1 MSSKDMFRKEQR
13 FSFRKFSFGLASA
26 VIANVIFGGAIAN
39 TPVVHANTTTETAA
53 VATSERI
60 ASIPYTVNIVDQT
73 GKVVETKEKKVLVY
87 TVETIATA
95 TEYLTA
101 DLVPEGY
108 AIVSGLGEVTL
119 TEKADNIFTVK
130 VDKIAPEA
138 AAPTTTAES
147 ATSETATP
155 EPASLAATQP
165 TPVTAEVAEAE
176 VAPTTSE
183 ESAKP
188 TERTVYLSYITHYVN
203 EANETVD
210 RTGHLVA
217 VTTTDETAK
226 TQVTV
231 SASENMPSGWE
242 LVQDKAKVVVQ
253 LVENQTNIL
262 VFAVTKKSKEEE
274 IAASQLSNKD
284 VLEQVLSE
292 GVLLSNDAAR
302 LLETS
307 QAGNTGLEV
316 ATNNTKAVLKE
327 AIQVFDEP
335 TSTQAQV
342 DAQTELVR
350 AASKTLADELLKF
363 DEDGVLTA
371 MLDATTQAITIT
383 PSSKGAVRPNYP
395 IHIRDFTNPS
405 QQSYNNQDFF
415 FGLIDKALTEEASQ
429 IRATAEA
436 TDGSTPR
443 FSLVGGGGQPLTD
456 ANNYGLQIN
465 DSGVIYGTTTITEPG
480 NTVSWQFQAQNGSD
494 TARKQF
500 TFVPYTVVKTDEE
513 PVRKGVTQGVTADEI
528 LAKVKSDV
536 TRGNGTSDT
545 TEATAGPLNI
555 AFEQHF
561 NSELTAR
568 ATNKSTTVTEDAKN
582 GKQIWHEI
590 KEYVKVAEADG
601 TAVSGTPVTGSLPTE
616 AGTYDVTVLSTNVH
630 GQTIENVVKV
640 ILNAAPSMPTIG
652 VNPGTTVKNGDNRQ
666 LEALFVFGN
675 VTGTTEAVSTSGRGT
690 APDFDTAKA
699 TKSFLA
705 TDPETE
711 AAKAAIEEINAN
723 TSKSE
728 EEKAAALAKQEAK
741 KETVTI
747 SYGVPGNVTE
757 YVAGNSDSVKINN
770 RANNPISAPTKSL
783 GNPNNEEL
791 TINAEGKLTGEF
803 SSAPGGFYS
812 RVVKMTDTA
821 GNVSY
826 SNPFFVVGY
835 TDKLID
841 DTPVAVNQG
850 TVLTEN
856 NIFGKLTIDT
866 TSGSTGTNQ
875 SLTVPESE
883 YTRAIVGYRTVDGT
897 TKGELVEQTDLT
909 QFPTDKDLE
918 VKVQTTNP
926 YGQTI
931 YNWVKVDYNLKPKVE
946 LAAKVYGDRKT
957 VYVFSKNSGTT
968 EDSTGATG
976 TNVAFD
982 KNKATKALVKITDDG
997 QVTAISYTDGKSAV
1011 SDLVTNDKTLNA
1023 VIDTDGFFN
1032 GDVDALAGG
1041 SVTRVVKVTDNGN
1054 AVGDSPRFRIFPFS
1068 DTVPANVTVRLAKGT
1083 RPALEEITGKMVID
1097 SNSGYPNNAKEAIP
1111 EDAYTRTVVGYRLD
1125 GSQDTVAV
1133 DSVEKL
1139 PTEGSYKVRV
1149 KTSNAYG
1156 QEIYNWVPVS
1166 HYKLEEV
1173 SRETVNKY
1181 TDFPAPIHAITELGS
1196 SGTVGTVKLEG
1207 DLPADFNIANFNLKE
1222 GEAAKLAE
1230 RNLEFVKAGSLGT
1243 DGTVGTIQTK
1253 NGGKVEY
1260 TGSGNLDY
1268 VFEYTYQVNNEN
1280 KTSNLTYTI
1289 LYTDT
1294 KAPVMTPKSEYIRFV
1309 DEEYTISVPG
1319 TDNAFLSTEK
1329 INGSLSVLKDGETG
1343 KVSPGLGTNTAITSE
1358 LDPKGVDVSGGVDN
1372 QGGNSTMFNVNITG
1386 TAPSAEGTGTYKLRV
1401 GENNY
1406 PAGPN
1411 VELVD
1416 GKKPENVGLTP
1427 VTVTFVKRAA
1437 MTTPV
1442 AVVDPANLT
1451 ADEKAAVIAQLK
1463 KDNADNQ
1470 RLQDLPDTAFTVNAD
1485 GTVSVDYSAGN
1496 ADVDAVT
1503 DEVANATVKLADEQK
1518 KAKDAI
1524 DTKLAEEKA
1533 AIEAKRDAAIA
1544 EINNT
1549 PGLTD
1554 DQKKAATDAVTNTAN
1569 DALTDLQ
1576 TAADDAKKA
1585 IDTKTTVAGINDA
1598 KTAGEKALDDATA
1611 TGEAAIELTKE
1622 KELAKADVDNQAKAA
1637 IEAVKN
1643 NPNLDATEQAPYIK
1657 AIEDAAKEQKAA
1669 IDAAKDTAGITDAV
1683 NEAEKV
1689 NEEQKLAAAK
1699 EDAKDKIAEEAAAAK
1714 EAIDNNPNLS
1724 EDEKKGFKDAVDT
1737 EVAKANDAI
1746 DKAKTP
1752 AEAQTAE
1759 DNGVKAI
1766 DAEELKAAK
1775 QDAKNKIAEDVKAA
1789 KEAIDNNPNLSED
1802 EKKGFKD
1809 AVDTEAAKAVA
1820 DIEKATTPADAQT
1833 AEEAGTAAIAED
1845 VLDAAKQDA
1854 KNKIAE
1860 DVKAAKDAIDNNP
1873 NLSETEKQGFKDAVD
1888 TEAVKANGEIDKATT
1903 PEAAQAAEEA
1913 GTAAIAEDVLD
1924 AAKLDAKNKIAKDLA
1939 TVEAAIDANSNLTKE
1954 EKDAAKLAAQAK
1966 AAEAVANI
1974 EKATTPEAVQA
1985 LEDAA
1990 VKDLANIEIK
2000 AAYDDAVKAIEAADN
2015 LSTAAK
2021 TQALED
2027 LKKARQ
2033 AAEEVVKNATTA
2045 DEVAKGALDG
2055 LKSIAKV
2062 EATAAADDAK
2072 EAIAKNSNLTA
2083 DEKKVYTD
2091 AIDAALKATEAKI
2104 KDATD
2109 ADTVDAETVL
2119 AQKEIAKQEVAAATA
2134 DAVEGIEANANLTPE
2149 EKAEYKA
2156 NVAKAAADAEKAI
2169 TEATKA
2175 ADIQSKTFD
2184 ATQAAAKEEVK
2195 ADAADAVKGIQANDN
2210 LSEAE
2215 KTAAKEAVEKARDTT
2230 LENIEKAK
2238 TAADVE
2244 TATLDAEKAN
2254 AKAELKAAADDAK
2267 KAIDEN
2273 TNLPKSEKDALKL
2286 AIDAEVAAANLEIDN
2301 AKTAE
2306 DIDVA
2311 TLATEKTIAK
2321 TEVKAAAEDALRSID
2336 ENANLTDDEK
2346 AKAKADVYVEL
2357 SKAEKAIDKAA
2368 TAEAIDNATLVG
2380 EKAIA
2385 KEELEAAA
2393 DDAKKAIDGNTH
2405 LTDAEKKAAKDAVDT
2420 ELAKAK
2426 DAIDAAKT
2434 ADAVDA
2440 ATLVGEKA
2448 VAKEEIKAAANDAK
2462 KAIDANTNLTPDEKA
2477 AAKKAVDAEVAKA
2490 NEAIDAAKT
2499 ADAVDAAT
2507 LVGEQ
2512 AVAKAELKA
2521 AAEDAKKA
2529 IDANDNLTP
2538 DEKAAAKKAVDDEA
2552 AKAEKAIDAA
2562 TKAKEVDTATLAG
2575 EKAVAKEEV
2584 KAAADDAKKAIDAND
2599 NLTPDEKAVAKK
2611 AVDAEVAKANEA
2623 IDAAKTAGE
2632 IDAATLVGEK
2642 AVAKEELK
2650 AAAADAKKAIDA
2662 NDNLTPEEKAAAKK
2676 AVDAEVAKA
2685 NEAIDAAKTA
2695 DAVDAAT
2702 LAGEKAVAKEELK
2715 AAAADA
2721 KKAIDANDNL
2731 TPEEKAVAKKA
2742 VDAEVAKAEKAI
2754 DAATK
2759 ADEVDTATLAGEKA
2773 VAKEELKAAA
2783 DDAKAAIDANDNLTP
2798 EEKAVAKKAVDAEVA
2813 KAEKAIDAAIKADE
2827 VDTATLA
2834 GEKAVAKEELK
2845 AAADD
2850 AKAAIDANDNLTDAE
2865 KQAAKEAVDA
2875 EVAKANEA
2883 IDAATKA
2890 DEVDAATLVG
2900 EKAVAKEEVKA
2911 AAEDAKKAIDAN
2923 DNLTPEEK
2931 AAAKKAVDDEAAKA
2945 EEAIDA
2951 ATKADEVET
2960 ATLAG
2965 EKAVAKEELKAAAED
2980 AKAAIDANDNL
2991 TPEEKAAAKAAVDAE
3006 VAKANE
3012 AIDAAT
3018 KADEVDAATLAGEKA
3033 VAKEELKA
3041 AAADAKAAIDAND
3054 NLTPEEKAAAKD
3066 AVDAEVA
3073 KANDAIDAATKADE
3087 VDAAT
3092 LAGEKA
3098 VAKEEVKAAAEDAK
3112 KAIDANDNLT
3122 PEEKAAAKKAVDD
3135 EAAKAEEAIDAATK
3149 ADEVETATLAGEK
3162 AVAKEELKAAAD
3174 DAKKAIDANDNLTDA
3189 EKQAAKDAVDAEVA
3203 KAEEAID
3210 AATSADEVETATLVG
3225 EKAVAKEELKA
3236 AVEDAKKAID
3246 ANPNLTDAEK
3256 QAAKE
3261 AVDASA
3267 AAANKAIDGSTSSV
3281 EVQAAKDKGNA
3292 AIAENVL
3299 DAAKQGAKNKLM
3311 EEADKAKAAID
3322 ANPNLTPEEKAA
3334 AKAEIDKAVE
3344 EAIISI
3350 NGAGTHHA
3358 LGEI

>member
-138 AAPTTTAES
+138 VATTTTAES
-147 ATSETATP
+147 ATSETATAAATP
-155 EPASLAATQP
+155 EPASLAVTQS
-165 TPVTAEVAEAE
+165 TPVTSEVAEAE

-188 TERTVYLSYITHYVN
+188 AERTVYLSYITHYVN

-217 VTTTDETAK
+217 VTTTDDTAK

-335 TSTQAQV
+335 SSTQEQV

-383 PSSKGAVRPNYP
+383 PSSKGKVRPNYP
-395 IHIRDFTNPS
+395 IHIRDFATNNS
-405 QQSYNNQDFF
+405 QKSYNNQDFF
-415 FGLIDKALTEEASQ
+415 FGLIGKELTQQDSQ

-436 TDGSTPR
+436 TDGSIPTI
-443 FSLVGGGGQPLTD
+443 SLVGGGGQPIAESD
-456 ANNYGLQIN
+456 KYGLEIN
-465 DSGVIYGTTTITEPG
+465 NSGVIYGTTTITEPG
-480 NTVSWQFQAQNGSD
+480 NTVSWQFQAQNDSA
-494 TARKQF
+494 TERSKF
-500 TFVPYTVVKTDEE
+500 TFVPYTVVKTDEN

-536 TRGNGTSDT
+536 TRDDGSRQ
-545 TEATAGPLNI
+545 GPLN
-555 AFEQHF
+555 ATFEEYF

-568 ATNKSTTVTEDAKN
+568 ATGKSTKVAEEAKN
-582 GKQIWHEI
+582 DKQIWHEI
-590 KEYVKVAEADG
+590 KKYVKVAD
-601 TAVSGTPVTGSLPTE
+601 SLGTPVTGETSVEGSLPTE
-616 AGTYDVTVLSTNVH
+616 AGTYNVTVLSTNVH
-630 GQTIENVVKV
+630 GQTIENTVKV
-640 ILNAAPSMPTIG
+640 VLNAAPSMPTIG

-931 YNWVKVDYNLKPKVE
+931 YNWVSVDYNLKPKVE
-946 LAAKVYGDRKT
+946 IVDAVEGATKT
-957 VYVFSKNSGTT
+957 VYVFSKNNDRT
-968 EDSTGATG
+968 ENSEGVTG

-1097 SNSGYPNNAKEAIP
+1097 SNSGYPSNPKEAIP

-1139 PTEGSYKVRV
+1139 PTDGSYKVRV

-1166 HYKLEEV
+1166 HYKLEEI
-1173 SRETVNKY
+1173 SRDTVNKY

-1268 VFEYTYQVNNEN
+1268 VFEYTYQVNNTD
-1280 KTSNLTYTI
+1280 KTSNLKYTI

-1294 KAPVMTPKSEYIRFV
+1294 QKPIMTPKSEYIRFV
-1309 DEEYTISVPG
+1309 DEEYKISVPG
-1319 TDNAFLSTEK
+1319 TDNAFLNTGK

-1343 KVSPGLGTNTAITSE
+1343 KVSPGLGTNTAIASE

-1386 TAPSAEGTGTYKLRV
+1386 TAPSAEGTGTYNLRV

-1411 VELVD
+1411 VERVD
-1416 GKKPENVGLTP
+1416 GKVPENVGLTP
-1427 VTVTFVKRAA
+1427 IKVTFVKRAEV
-1437 MTTPV
+1437 TTPV

-1451 ADEKAAVIAQLK
+1451 TEEKAAVIKQLK
-1463 KDNADNQ
+1463 EDNADNQ
-1470 RLQDLPDTAFTVNAD
+1470 RLQDLPDTAFTVNPD
-1485 GTVSVDYSAGN
+1485 GTVSVDYSAGGTN
-1496 ADVDAVT
+1496 IDAVK
-1503 DEVANATVKLADEQK
+1503 DKVANATVKLADAQNEA
-1518 KAKDAI
+1518 KAAI

-1533 AIEAKRDAAIA
+1533 AIEAKRDEAIA

-1569 DALTDLQ
+1569 DALTALD

-1585 IDTKTTVAGINDA
+1585 IDAETTVAGINNA
-1598 KTAGEKALDDATA
+1598 KTDGEKALDDATA
-1611 TGEAAIELTKE
+1611 TGEAAIDLTKD
-1622 KELAKADVDNQAKAA
+1622 KELAKADVDNQAKDA

-1683 NEAEKV
+1683 NAAEKV

-1699 EDAKDKIAEEAAAAK
+1699 QDAKNKIAKDVEAANAAI
-1714 EAIDNNPNLS
+1714 ESNPNLS
-1724 EDEKKGFKDAVDT
+1724 TKEKDDAKAA
-1737 EVAKANDAI
+1737 VAKAAEDANKAI
-1746 DKAKTP
+1746 DAATTP

-1766 DAEELKAAK
+1766 DAEELAAAK
-1775 QDAKNKIAEDVKAA
+1775 QDAKNKIAKDVEAA
-1789 KEAIDNNPNLSED
+1789 NAAIESNPNLSTK
-1802 EKKGFKD
+1802 EKDD
-1809 AVDTEAAKAVA
+1809 AKAAVA
-1820 DIEKATTPADAQT
+1820 DEAKKANDAIDAATTPEAVQAK
-1833 AEEAGTAAIAED
+1833 EEEGTKAIAAD

-1854 KNKIAE
+1854 KNKIAK
-1860 DVKAAKDAIDNNP
+1860 DVEAANAAIESNP
-1873 NLSETEKQGFKDAVD
+1873 NLSTKEKDDAKAAVAK
-1888 TEAVKANGEIDKATT
+1888 EAEKANQAIEAATT
-1903 PEAAQAAEEA
+1903 PAEAQTAEDNGVKAIDAEELA
-1913 GTAAIAEDVLD
+1913 
-1924 AAKLDAKNKIAKDLA
+1924 AAKQDAKNKIAKD
-1939 TVEAAIDANSNLTKE
+1939 VEAA
-1954 EKDAAKLAAQAK
+1954 
-1966 AAEAVANI
+1966 
-1974 EKATTPEAVQA
+1974 
-1985 LEDAA
+1985 
-1990 VKDLANIEIK
+1990 
-2000 AAYDDAVKAIEAADN
+2000 
-2015 LSTAAK
+2015 
-2021 TQALED
+2021 
-2027 LKKARQ
+2027 
-2033 AAEEVVKNATTA
+2033 
-2045 DEVAKGALDG
+2045 
-2055 LKSIAKV
+2055 
-2062 EATAAADDAK
+2062 
-2072 EAIAKNSNLTA
+2072 
-2083 DEKKVYTD
+2083 
-2091 AIDAALKATEAKI
+2091 
-2104 KDATD
+2104 
-2109 ADTVDAETVL
+2109 
-2119 AQKEIAKQEVAAATA
+2119 
-2134 DAVEGIEANANLTPE
+2134 
-2149 EKAEYKA
+2149 
-2156 NVAKAAADAEKAI
+2156 
-2169 TEATKA
+2169 
-2175 ADIQSKTFD
+2175 
-2184 ATQAAAKEEVK
+2184 
-2195 ADAADAVKGIQANDN
+2195 
-2210 LSEAE
+2210 
-2215 KTAAKEAVEKARDTT
+2215 
-2230 LENIEKAK
+2230 
-2238 TAADVE
+2238 
-2244 TATLDAEKAN
+2244 
-2254 AKAELKAAADDAK
+2254 
-2267 KAIDEN
+2267 
-2273 TNLPKSEKDALKL
+2273 
-2286 AIDAEVAAANLEIDN
+2286 
-2301 AKTAE
+2301 
-2306 DIDVA
+2306 
-2311 TLATEKTIAK
+2311 
-2321 TEVKAAAEDALRSID
+2321 
-2336 ENANLTDDEK
+2336 
-2346 AKAKADVYVEL
+2346 
-2357 SKAEKAIDKAA
+2357 
-2368 TAEAIDNATLVG
+2368 
-2380 EKAIA
+2380 
-2385 KEELEAAA
+2385 
-2393 DDAKKAIDGNTH
+2393 
-2405 LTDAEKKAAKDAVDT
+2405 
-2420 ELAKAK
+2420 
-2426 DAIDAAKT
+2426 
-2434 ADAVDA
+2434 
-2440 ATLVGEKA
+2440 
-2448 VAKEEIKAAANDAK
+2448 
-2462 KAIDANTNLTPDEKA
+2462 
-2477 AAKKAVDAEVAKA
+2477 
-2490 NEAIDAAKT
+2490 
-2499 ADAVDAAT
+2499 
-2507 LVGEQ
+2507 
-2512 AVAKAELKA
+2512 
-2521 AAEDAKKA
+2521 
-2529 IDANDNLTP
+2529 
-2538 DEKAAAKKAVDDEA
+2538 
-2552 AKAEKAIDAA
+2552 
-2562 TKAKEVDTATLAG
+2562 
-2575 EKAVAKEEV
+2575 
-2584 KAAADDAKKAIDAND
+2584 
-2599 NLTPDEKAVAKK
+2599 
-2611 AVDAEVAKANEA
+2611 
-2623 IDAAKTAGE
+2623 
-2632 IDAATLVGEK
+2632 
-2642 AVAKEELK
+2642 
-2650 AAAADAKKAIDA
+2650 
-2662 NDNLTPEEKAAAKK
+2662 
-2676 AVDAEVAKA
+2676 
-2685 NEAIDAAKTA
+2685 
-2695 DAVDAAT
+2695 
-2702 LAGEKAVAKEELK
+2702 
-2715 AAAADA
+2715 
-2721 KKAIDANDNL
+2721 
-2731 TPEEKAVAKKA
+2731 
-2742 VDAEVAKAEKAI
+2742 
-2754 DAATK
+2754 
-2759 ADEVDTATLAGEKA
+2759 
-2773 VAKEELKAAA
+2773 
-2783 DDAKAAIDANDNLTP
+2783 
-2798 EEKAVAKKAVDAEVA
+2798 
-2813 KAEKAIDAAIKADE
+2813 
-2827 VDTATLA
+2827 
-2834 GEKAVAKEELK
+2834 
-2845 AAADD
+2845 
-2850 AKAAIDANDNLTDAE
+2850 
-2865 KQAAKEAVDA
+2865 
-2875 EVAKANEA
+2875 
-2883 IDAATKA
+2883 
-2890 DEVDAATLVG
+2890 
-2900 EKAVAKEEVKA
+2900 
-2911 AAEDAKKAIDAN
+2911 
-2923 DNLTPEEK
+2923 
-2931 AAAKKAVDDEAAKA
+2931 
-2945 EEAIDA
+2945 
-2951 ATKADEVET
+2951 
-2960 ATLAG
+2960 
-2965 EKAVAKEELKAAAED
+2965 
-2980 AKAAIDANDNL
+2980 
-2991 TPEEKAAAKAAVDAE
+2991 
-3006 VAKANE
+3006 
-3012 AIDAAT
+3012 
-3018 KADEVDAATLAGEKA
+3018 
-3033 VAKEELKA
+3033 
-3041 AAADAKAAIDAND
+3041 
-3054 NLTPEEKAAAKD
+3054 
-3066 AVDAEVA
+3066 
-3073 KANDAIDAATKADE
+3073 
-3087 VDAAT
+3087 
-3092 LAGEKA
+3092 
-3098 VAKEEVKAAAEDAK
+3098 
-3112 KAIDANDNLT
+3112 
-3122 PEEKAAAKKAVDD
+3122 
-3135 EAAKAEEAIDAATK
+3135 
-3149 ADEVETATLAGEK
+3149 
-3162 AVAKEELKAAAD
+3162 
-3174 DAKKAIDANDNLTDA
+3174 
-3189 EKQAAKDAVDAEVA
+3189 
-3203 KAEEAID
+3203 
-3210 AATSADEVETATLVG
+3210 
-3225 EKAVAKEELKA
+3225 
-3236 AVEDAKKAID
+3236 
-3246 ANPNLTDAEK
+3246 
-3256 QAAKE
+3256 
-3261 AVDASA
+3261 
-3267 AAANKAIDGSTSSV
+3267 
-3281 EVQAAKDKGNA
+3281 
-3292 AIAENVL
+3292 
-3299 DAAKQGAKNKLM
+3299 
-3311 EEADKAKAAID
+3311 
-3322 ANPNLTPEEKAA
+3322 
-3334 AKAEIDKAVE
+3334 
-3344 EAIISI
+3344 
-3350 NGAGTHHA
+3350 
-3358 LGEI
+3358 

>member
-60 ASIPYTVNIVDQT
+60 ASIPYTVNIVDQA

-119 TEKADNIFTVK
+119 TENAENVFTVK

-147 ATSETATP
+147 ATSETATAAATP
-155 EPASLAATQP
+155 EPASLAATQS

-176 VAPTTSE
+176 VAPTTPE

-188 TERTVYLSYITHYVN
+188 TERTAYLSYITHYVN

-217 VTTTDETAK
+217 VTTTDDTAK

-335 TSTQAQV
+335 TSTQEQV

-383 PSSKGAVRPNYP
+383 PSSKGAVRPDYP
-395 IHIRDFTNPS
+395 NHIRDFANS
-405 QQSYNNQDFF
+405 NQGYNGQDFF
-415 FGLIDKALTEEASQ
+415 FGLIDKELTQERSQ
-429 IRATAEA
+429 ISATAQA
-436 TDGSTPR
+436 ADGSNPSI
-443 FSLVGGGGQPLTD
+443 SLLEGRGGQPLSPD
-456 ANNYGLQIN
+456 KSFGLQIN
-465 DSGVIYGTTTITEPG
+465 NSGVIYGTTTIKEAG

-500 TFVPYTVVKTDEE
+500 TFVPYTVVKTDEN
-513 PVRKGVTQGVTADEI
+513 PVRKAVTAGVTADEI

-555 AFEQHF
+555 AFERHF

-568 ATNKSTTVTEDAKN
+568 ATGTSTTVAADAKT

-601 TAVSGTPVTGSLPTE
+601 TAVSGAATVKGSLPTE
-616 AGTYDVTVLSTNVH
+616 AGTYNVTVLSTNVH
-630 GQTIENVVKV
+630 GQTIENTVKV
-640 ILNAAPSMPTIG
+640 VLNAAPTITASG
-652 VNPGTTVKNGDNRQ
+652 TVSANPFNTTSPERKIVYIFGITTGD
-666 LEALFVFGN
+666 
-675 VTGTTEAVSTSGRGT
+675 TEAVT
-690 APDFDTAKA
+690 TAKA
-699 TKSFLA
+699 ETGEKAKAPIFDSTIAKPVATITDPDSTSIKVDYGGGAEQNRLNNLGSKMVATAADGTVLKA
-705 TDPETE
+705 TDGTFT
-711 AAKAAIEEINAN
+711 NV
-723 TSKSE
+723 
-728 EEKAAALAKQEAK
+728 
-741 KETVTI
+741 TVTN
-747 SYGVPGNVTE
+747 GT
-757 YVAGNSDSVKINN
+757 
-770 RANNPISAPTKSL
+770 ANIYL
-783 GNPNNEEL
+783 GG
-791 TINAEGKLTGEF
+791 TYEF
-803 SSAPGGFYS
+803 LPGGKYTRQFIVSDESNTEVRGEAFY
-812 RVVKMTDTA
+812 T
-821 GNVSY
+821 VS
-826 SNPFFVVGY
+826 Y
-835 TDKLID
+835 TDKLVDNQPIAKNQD
-841 DTPVAVNQG
+841 VA
-850 TVLTEN
+850 LTEREV
-856 NIFGKLTIDT
+856 FAKLTLDAQSGGFSDT
-866 TSGSTGTNQ
+866 SPT
-875 SLTVPESE
+875 LTVPDSE
-883 YTRAIVGYRTVDGT
+883 VTRTIVGYRTADGVYT
-897 TKGELVEQTDLT
+897 EQTNLA
-909 QFPTDKDLE
+909 QFPKDKDFE
-918 VKVQTTNP
+918 VKVKTTNV

-946 LAAKVYGDRKT
+946 IVDAVEGTTKT
-957 VYVFSKNSGTT
+957 VYVFSKNNDRT
-968 EDSTGATG
+968 ENSEGVTG

-982 KNKATKALVKITDDG
+982 KNKATKAVVNITDDG
-997 QVTAISYTDGKSAV
+997 QVTSIVYNDGKHDTADMLDKGVTPTTLVGTDGYF
-1011 SDLVTNDKTLNA
+1011 T
-1023 VIDTDGFFN
+1023 
-1032 GDVDALAGG
+1032 G
-1041 SVTRVVKVTDNGN
+1041 SVAVPAGTNTTRLLKVTDDKGL
-1054 AVGDSPRFRIFPFS
+1054 VGQSPTFRVYAFS
-1068 DTVPANVTVRLAKGT
+1068 DTVPANVTPVRLAKGT
-1083 RPALEEITGKMVID
+1083 SPALAEITAKMVID
-1097 SNSGYPNNAKEAIP
+1097 SNSGYPNNAKVPIP
-1111 EDAYTRTVVGYRLD
+1111 DDAYTRTVVGYRLD
-1125 GSQDTVAV
+1125 GSTDTVAV
-1133 DSVEKL
+1133 DSVAGL
-1139 PTEGSYKVRV
+1139 PTEGSYQVRV

-1173 SRETVNKY
+1173 SRDTVNKY
-1181 TDFPAPIHAITELGS
+1181 TDFPNPIHAITELGS

-1207 DLPADFNIANFNLKE
+1207 GLPEDFNIANFNLKA

-1329 INGSLSVLKDGETG
+1329 INGTLSVLKDGESG
-1343 KVSPGLGTNTAITSE
+1343 RLVSSDLGTNTAITSE
-1358 LDPKGVDVSGGVDN
+1358 LDPSGKDVSGGVDN
-1372 QGGNSTMFNVNITG
+1372 QGGNSTKFNVNITG
-1386 TAPSAEGTGTYKLRV
+1386 TGPAEQGTGDYKLRV

-1406 PAGPN
+1406 PAPPTVTN
-1411 VELVD
+1411 
-1416 GKKPENVGLTP
+1416 KPENVGLTP
-1427 VTVTFVKRAA
+1427 IKVTFVKRAA
-1437 MTTPV
+1437 VTTPV

-1451 ADEKAAVIAQLK
+1451 PDEKAAVIKQLK
-1463 KDNADNQ
+1463 EDNADNQ
-1470 RLQDLPDTAFTVNAD
+1470 RLQDLPESAFTVNAD
-1485 GTVSVDYSAGN
+1485 GTVSVDYSAGGTN
-1496 ADVDAVT
+1496 VDAVT
-1503 DEVANATVKLADEQK
+1503 DKVANATVKLADAQK
-1518 KAKDAI
+1518 EAKDAI
-1524 DTKLAEEKA
+1524 DAKLAEEKA
-1533 AIEAKRDAAIA
+1533 AIEAKRDADIA

-1554 DQKKAATDAVTNTAN
+1554 DQKKAARDAVTDTAGK
-1569 DALTDLQ
+1569 ALTDLQ
-1576 TAADDAKKA
+1576 TKADDAKKA
-1585 IDTKTTVAGINDA
+1585 IDAETTVAGIDDA
-1598 KTAGEKALDDATA
+1598 KTDGEKALDDATA
-1611 TGEAAIELTKE
+1611 KGEAAIELTKE
-1622 KELAKADVDNQAKAA
+1622 KELAKADVDNQAKTA
-1637 IEAVKN
+1637 IEAIKN

-1669 IDAAKDTAGITDAV
+1669 IDAAKDTVGITEAVDA
-1683 NEAEKV
+1683 AEKV

-1714 EAIDNNPNLS
+1714 EAIDKNPNLS
-1724 EDEKKGFKDAVDT
+1724 IAEKTAAKDAVDT

-1746 DKAKTP
+1746 DKATTP
-1752 AEAQTAE
+1752 ETVQAAE

-1766 DAEELKAAK
+1766 DAEELVAAK

-1789 KEAIDNNPNLSED
+1789 KDAIDKDPNLSED

-1854 KNKIAE
+1854 KNKIAK
-1860 DVKAAKDAIDNNP
+1860 DVEAANAAIESNP
-1873 NLSETEKQGFKDAVD
+1873 NLSEDEKKGFKDAVD
-1888 TEAVKANGEIDKATT
+1888 AEAAKAVADIEKATT

-1924 AAKLDAKNKIAKDLA
+1924 AAKQDAKNKIAKDLA
-1939 TVEAAIDANSNLTKE
+1939 TVEAAIDANSNLSE
-1954 EKDAAKLAAQAK
+1954 DEKKAAKLEAQAK

-1974 EKATTPEAVQA
+1974 EKATTPEAVQT

-2033 AAEEVVKNATTA
+2033 AAEAAVKTATTA

-2062 EATAAADDAK
+2062 EAKAAADDAK
-2072 EAIAKNSNLTA
+2072 AAIANNSNLTD

-2091 AIDAALKATEAKI
+2091 AIDAALKETEAKI
-2104 KDATD
+2104 TDAAD

-2119 AQKEIAKQEVAAATA
+2119 AQKDIAKQEVAAATA
-2134 DAVEGIEANANLTPE
+2134 DAVKGIEANTNLTDD

-2156 NVAKAAADAEKAI
+2156 NVAKAAETAEKAI
-2169 TEATKA
+2169 TDATTA

-2184 ATQAAAKEEVK
+2184 ATQAAAKEEVT
-2195 ADAADAVKGIQANDN
+2195 ADAADAIAGIKANDN
-2210 LSEAE
+2210 LSD
-2215 KTAAKEAVEKARDTT
+2215 TAKAEAVAAIEEARDTT
-2230 LENIEKAK
+2230 LETIENAK
-2238 TAADVE
+2238 TAADVD

-2254 AKAELKAAADDAK
+2254 AKAEIKAAADDAK

-2273 TNLPKSEKDALKL
+2273 TNLPESEKNALKL
-2286 AIDAEVAAANLEIDN
+2286 AIDAEVAATNLEIDN

-2306 DIDVA
+2306 EIDAA
-2311 TLATEKTIAK
+2311 TLATEKSIAK
-2321 TEVKAAAEDALRSID
+2321 AEVKAAAEDALQAID

-2357 SKAEKAIDKAA
+2357 SKAEKAIDKAT
-2368 TAEAIDNATLVG
+2368 TADAIDNATLVG
-2380 EKAIA
+2380 EKAFA
-2385 KEELEAAA
+2385 TAELETAA
-2393 DDAKKAIDGNTH
+2393 DDAKKAIDANTH
-2405 LTDAEKKAAKDAVDT
+2405 LTDDQKQAAKDAVDA

-2426 DAIDAAKT
+2426 EAVVAAKT
-2434 ADAVDA
+2434 ADEVDA

-2448 VAKEEIKAAANDAK
+2448 VAKEEIKAAAEDAK
-2462 KAIDANTNLTPDEKA
+2462 KAIDANSNLTDDEKA
-2477 AAKKAVDAEVAKA
+2477 AAKAAVDDEVAKA
-2490 NEAIDAAKT
+2490 NEAIDKAAT
-2499 ADAVDAAT
+2499 ADAVDT
-2507 LVGEQ
+2507 
-2512 AVAKAELKA
+2512 
-2521 AAEDAKKA
+2521 
-2529 IDANDNLTP
+2529 
-2538 DEKAAAKKAVDDEA
+2538 
-2552 AKAEKAIDAA
+2552 
-2562 TKAKEVDTATLAG
+2562 
-2575 EKAVAKEEV
+2575 
-2584 KAAADDAKKAIDAND
+2584 
-2599 NLTPDEKAVAKK
+2599 
-2611 AVDAEVAKANEA
+2611 
-2623 IDAAKTAGE
+2623 
-2632 IDAATLVGEK
+2632 ATLVGEK

-2650 AAAADAKKAIDA
+2650 AAADDAKKAIDENA
-2662 NDNLTPEEKAAAKK
+2662 NLTPEEKAAAKK
-2676 AVDAEVAKA
+2676 
-2685 NEAIDAAKTA
+2685 
-2695 DAVDAAT
+2695 
-2702 LAGEKAVAKEELK
+2702 
-2715 AAAADA
+2715 
-2721 KKAIDANDNL
+2721 
-2731 TPEEKAVAKKA
+2731 
-2742 VDAEVAKAEKAI
+2742 
-2754 DAATK
+2754 
-2759 ADEVDTATLAGEKA
+2759 
-2773 VAKEELKAAA
+2773 
-2783 DDAKAAIDANDNLTP
+2783 
-2798 EEKAVAKKAVDAEVA
+2798 
-2813 KAEKAIDAAIKADE
+2813 
-2827 VDTATLA
+2827 
-2834 GEKAVAKEELK
+2834 
-2845 AAADD
+2845 
-2850 AKAAIDANDNLTDAE
+2850 
-2865 KQAAKEAVDA
+2865 
-2875 EVAKANEA
+2875 
-2883 IDAATKA
+2883 
-2890 DEVDAATLVG
+2890 
-2900 EKAVAKEEVKA
+2900 
-2911 AAEDAKKAIDAN
+2911 
-2923 DNLTPEEK
+2923 
-2931 AAAKKAVDDEAAKA
+2931 
-2945 EEAIDA
+2945 
-2951 ATKADEVET
+2951 
-2960 ATLAG
+2960 
-2965 EKAVAKEELKAAAED
+2965 
-2980 AKAAIDANDNL
+2980 
-2991 TPEEKAAAKAAVDAE
+2991 
-3006 VAKANE
+3006 
-3012 AIDAAT
+3012 
-3018 KADEVDAATLAGEKA
+3018 
-3033 VAKEELKA
+3033 
-3041 AAADAKAAIDAND
+3041 
-3054 NLTPEEKAAAKD
+3054 

-3092 LAGEKA
+3092 L
-3098 VAKEEVKAAAEDAK
+3098 V
-3112 KAIDANDNLT
+3112 
-3122 PEEKAAAKKAVDD
+3122 
-3135 EAAKAEEAIDAATK
+3135 
-3149 ADEVETATLAGEK
+3149 GEK

-3174 DAKKAIDANDNLTDA
+3174 DAKKAIDENANLPES
-3189 EKQAAKDAVDAEVA
+3189 EKTALKLAIDAEVA
-3203 KAEEAID
+3203 A
-3210 AATSADEVETATLVG
+3210 
-3225 EKAVAKEELKA
+3225 
-3236 AVEDAKKAID
+3236 
-3246 ANPNLTDAEK
+3246 
-3256 QAAKE
+3256 
-3261 AVDASA
+3261 
-3267 AAANKAIDGSTSSV
+3267 
-3281 EVQAAKDKGNA
+3281 
-3292 AIAENVL
+3292 
-3299 DAAKQGAKNKLM
+3299 
-3311 EEADKAKAAID
+3311 
-3322 ANPNLTPEEKAA
+3322 
-3334 AKAEIDKAVE
+3334 
-3344 EAIISI
+3344 
-3350 NGAGTHHA
+3350 
-3358 LGEI
+3358 

>member
-60 ASIPYTVNIVDQT
+60 ASIPYTVNIVDQA

-119 TEKADNIFTVK
+119 TEKAENVFTVK

-138 AAPTTTAES
+138 VATTTTAES
-147 ATSETATP
+147 ATSETSTAAATP
-155 EPASLAATQP
+155 EPASLAATQS

-274 IAASQLSNKD
+274 IAESQLSNRD
-284 VLEQVLSE
+284 VLMRLSLEADLLADEALRQVAKE
-292 GVLLSNDAAR
+292 
-302 LLETS
+302 
-307 QAGNTGLEV
+307 QAGNTALET
-316 ATNNTKAVLKE
+316 AANDTKAAAAAANQVLANDAATE
-327 AIQVFDEP
+327 AELDDQIDTVR
-335 TSTQAQV
+335 TSTQNLAAEMLKV
-342 DAQTELVR
+342 D
-350 AASKTLADELLKF
+350 K
-363 DEDGVLTA
+363 DGILTA
-371 MLDATTQAITIT
+371 MLDATTSAITIT
-383 PSSKGAVRPNYP
+383 TSEKGRVRPNYP
-395 IHIRDFTNPS
+395 IHIRDFANPN
-405 QQSYNNQDFF
+405 QQNYNNQDFF
-415 FGLIDKALTEEASQ
+415 FGLIGKALTEAKSQ
-429 IRATAEA
+429 ISATAQA
-436 TDGSTPR
+436 SDASTPTI
-443 FSLVGGGGQPLTD
+443 SILGGGGEPINGIQ
-456 ANNYGLQIN
+456 NFGLRDN
-465 DSGVIYGTTTITEPG
+465 GSGVLYGTTTISDAG
-480 NTVSWQFQAQNGSD
+480 NAFSWQFKASSGSN
-494 TARKQF
+494 TAASKF

-513 PVRKGVTQGVTADEI
+513 PVRKAVSAGVTADEI

-536 TRGNGTSDT
+536 TRGNDTSST

-561 NSELTAR
+561 NENLTAR
-568 ATNKSTTVTEDAKN
+568 ATGTSTTVAADAKT

-601 TAVSGTPVTGSLPTE
+601 TAVSGTAVTGSLPTE
-616 AGTYDVTVLSTNVH
+616 AGTYNVTVLSTNVH
-630 GQTIENVVKV
+630 GQTIENTVKV
-640 ILNAAPSMPTIG
+640 VLNAAPTITASG
-652 VNPGTTVKNGDNRQ
+652 TGLTNPFNTTNPERKIVYIFGITTGD
-666 LEALFVFGN
+666 
-675 VTGTTEAVSTSGRGT
+675 TEAVT
-690 APDFDTAKA
+690 TAKA
-699 TKSFLA
+699 ETGEKAKAPIFDSTIAKPVATITDPDSTSIKVNYGDGALLSRLNNLGSKMVATAADGTVLKA
-705 TDPETE
+705 TDGTFT
-711 AAKAAIEEINAN
+711 NV
-723 TSKSE
+723 
-728 EEKAAALAKQEAK
+728 
-741 KETVTI
+741 TVTNGTANIYLGGTYDDKPGGKYTRQFII
-747 SYGVPGNVTE
+747 SDE
-757 YVAGNSDSVKINN
+757 S
-770 RANNPISAPTKSL
+770 
-783 GNPNNEEL
+783 
-791 TINAEGKLTGEF
+791 NAEVKGD
-803 SSAPGGFYS
+803 PFY
-812 RVVKMTDTA
+812 T
-821 GNVSY
+821 VS
-826 SNPFFVVGY
+826 Y
-835 TDKLID
+835 TDKLVD
-841 DTPVAVNQG
+841 DQPIAKNQDVA
-850 TVLTEN
+850 LTDTEV
-856 NIFGKLTIDT
+856 FAKLTLDAQSGGFSDT
-866 TSGSTGTNQ
+866 NPN
-875 SLTVPESE
+875 LTVPVSE
-883 YTRAIVGYRTVDGT
+883 VTRTIVGYRTADGVYT
-897 TKGELVEQTDLT
+897 EQTNLA
-909 QFPTDKDLE
+909 QFPKDKDFE
-918 VKVQTTNP
+918 VKVKTTNV

-946 LAAKVYGDRKT
+946 IVDAVEGTTKT
-957 VYVFSKNSGTT
+957 VYVFSKNNDRT
-968 EDSTGATG
+968 ENSEGVTG

-982 KNKATKALVKITDDG
+982 RNKATKAVVNITDDG
-997 QVTAISYTDGKSAV
+997 QVTTIVYNDAKNDTADMLDKGVTPTTLVGTDGYFK
-1011 SDLVTNDKTLNA
+1011 
-1023 VIDTDGFFN
+1023 
-1032 GDVDALAGG
+1032 G
-1041 SVTRVVKVTDNGN
+1041 SVAVPAGTNTTRLLKVTDDKGL
-1054 AVGDSPRFRIFPFS
+1054 VGQSPTFRVYAFS
-1068 DTVPANVTVRLAKGT
+1068 DTVPANVTPVRLAKGT
-1083 RPALEEITGKMVID
+1083 SPALEEITAKMVID
-1097 SNSGYPNNAKEAIP
+1097 SNSGYPRNPKVEIP
-1111 EDAYTRTVVGYRLD
+1111 KDAYTRTVVGYRLD
-1125 GSQDTVAV
+1125 SSSSTVAV
-1133 DSVEKL
+1133 DSVAGL
-1139 PTEGSYKVRV
+1139 PTEGSYQVRV

-1166 HYKLEEV
+1166 HYKLEEI
-1173 SRETVNKY
+1173 SRDTVNKY

-1207 DLPADFNIANFNLKE
+1207 DLPEDFNIANFNLKE

-1230 RNLEFVKAGSLGT
+1230 RNLEFVKADSPGA
-1243 DGTVGTIQTK
+1243 DGTVGTIRPK
-1253 NGGKVEY
+1253 DGGKVEY

-1294 KAPVMTPKSEYIRFV
+1294 QAPVMTPKSEYIRFV
-1309 DEEYTISVPG
+1309 NEKYDISVPG

-1329 INGSLSVLKDGETG
+1329 INGTLSVLKDGESG
-1343 KVSPGLGTNTAITSE
+1343 RLVSSDLGTNTAITSE

-1406 PAGPN
+1406 PAPPTVSN
-1411 VELVD
+1411 
-1416 GKKPENVGLTP
+1416 KPENVRLTDIK
-1427 VTVTFVKRAA
+1427 VTFVKRAE

-1463 KDNADNQ
+1463 KDNADNEK
-1470 RLQDLPDTAFTVNAD
+1470 LNALPDTAFTVNAD

-1496 ADVDAVT
+1496 TGVDAVT
-1503 DEVANATVKLADEQK
+1503 DKVANATVKLADEQK

-1533 AIEAKRDAAIA
+1533 AIEAKRDEAIA

-1622 KELAKADVDNQAKAA
+1622 KELAKADVDNQAKDA
-1637 IEAVKN
+1637 IEAIKN
-1643 NPNLDATEQAPYIK
+1643 NPNLDATEQAPYIE
-1657 AIEDAAKEQKAA
+1657 AIEKAAEEQKAA
-1669 IDAAKDTAGITDAV
+1669 IDAAKDTVGITEAVDA
-1683 NEAEKV
+1683 AEKV
-1689 NEEQKLAAAK
+1689 NEEQQLAAAK

-1714 EAIDNNPNLS
+1714 DAIDDNPNLS
-1724 EDEKKGFKDAVDT
+1724 DAEKQAAKDAVDA

-1746 DKAKTP
+1746 DKATTP
-1752 AEAQTAE
+1752 ETVQAAE

-1766 DAEELKAAK
+1766 DAEELVAAK

-1789 KEAIDNNPNLSED
+1789 KDAIDKDPNLSED

-1820 DIEKATTPADAQT
+1820 DIEKATTPAEAQT

-1854 KNKIAE
+1854 KNKIAK
-1860 DVKAAKDAIDNNP
+1860 DVEAANAAIESNP
-1873 NLSETEKQGFKDAVD
+1873 NLSEDEKKGFKDAVD
-1888 TEAVKANGEIDKATT
+1888 AEAAKAVADIEKATT

-1913 GTAAIAEDVLD
+1913 GTKAIAEDVLD
-1924 AAKLDAKNKIAKDLA
+1924 AAKQDAKNKIAKDLA
-1939 TVEAAIDANSNLTKE
+1939 TVEAAIDANSNLSQD
-1954 EKDAAKLAAQAK
+1954 EKDAAKLEAQAK

-1974 EKATTPEAVQA
+1974 EKATTPEAAQT

-2033 AAEEVVKNATTA
+2033 AAEEAIKTASTA

-2055 LKSIAKV
+2055 LKSLAKV
-2062 EATAAADDAK
+2062 EAKAAADDAK
-2072 EAIAKNSNLTA
+2072 AAIAQNSNLTDA
-2083 DEKKVYTD
+2083 EKKVYTD
-2091 AIDAALKATEAKI
+2091 AIDNALKDTETKI
-2104 KDATD
+2104 DAATD

-2119 AQKEIAKQEVAAATA
+2119 AQKDIAKQEVAAATA
-2134 DAVEGIEANANLTPE
+2134 DAVKGIEANTNLTDA
-2149 EKAEYKA
+2149 EKDEYKA
-2156 NVAKAAADAEKAI
+2156 TVTKAAETAEKAI
-2169 TEATKA
+2169 ADATTA

-2184 ATQAAAKEEVK
+2184 ATQDVAKEEVK
-2195 ADAADAVKGIQANDN
+2195 ADAADAIAGIKANDN
-2210 LSEAE
+2210 LSD
-2215 KTAAKEAVEKARDTT
+2215 TAKEEAIAAIEEARDTT
-2230 LENIEKAK
+2230 LENIENAK
-2238 TAADVE
+2238 TAADVD

-2254 AKAELKAAADDAK
+2254 AKAEIKAAADDAK

-2273 TNLPKSEKDALKL
+2273 ANLPESDKNALKL
-2286 AIDAEVAAANLEIDN
+2286 AIDAEVAATNLEIDN

-2306 DIDVA
+2306 EIDAA
-2311 TLATEKTIAK
+2311 TLATEKSIAK
-2321 TEVKAAAEDALRSID
+2321 AEVKAAAEDALQAID

-2357 SKAEKAIDKAA
+2357 SKAEKAIDKAT
-2368 TAEAIDNATLVG
+2368 TADAIDNATLVG
-2380 EKAIA
+2380 EKAFA

-2393 DDAKKAIDGNTH
+2393 DDAKVAIDANDN
-2405 LTDAEKKAAKDAVDT
+2405 LTDAEKQAAK
-2420 ELAKAK
+2420 E
-2426 DAIDAAKT
+2426 
-2434 ADAVDA
+2434 
-2440 ATLVGEKA
+2440 
-2448 VAKEEIKAAANDAK
+2448 
-2462 KAIDANTNLTPDEKA
+2462 
-2477 AAKKAVDAEVAKA
+2477 AVDAEVAKA
-2490 NEAIDAAKT
+2490 ND
-2499 ADAVDAAT
+2499 
-2507 LVGEQ
+2507 
-2512 AVAKAELKA
+2512 
-2521 AAEDAKKA
+2521 
-2529 IDANDNLTP
+2529 
-2538 DEKAAAKKAVDDEA
+2538 
-2552 AKAEKAIDAA
+2552 AIDAA
-2562 TKAKEVDTATLAG
+2562 TKADEVDAATLAG

-2584 KAAADDAKKAIDAND
+2584 KAAADDAKK
-2599 NLTPDEKAVAKK
+2599 
-2611 AVDAEVAKANEA
+2611 
-2623 IDAAKTAGE
+2623 
-2632 IDAATLVGEK
+2632 
-2642 AVAKEELK
+2642 
-2650 AAAADAKKAIDA
+2650 
-2662 NDNLTPEEKAAAKK
+2662 
-2676 AVDAEVAKA
+2676 
-2685 NEAIDAAKTA
+2685 
-2695 DAVDAAT
+2695 
-2702 LAGEKAVAKEELK
+2702 
-2715 AAAADA
+2715 
-2721 KKAIDANDNL
+2721 
-2731 TPEEKAVAKKA
+2731 
-2742 VDAEVAKAEKAI
+2742 
-2754 DAATK
+2754 
-2759 ADEVDTATLAGEKA
+2759 
-2773 VAKEELKAAA
+2773 
-2783 DDAKAAIDANDNLTP
+2783 
-2798 EEKAVAKKAVDAEVA
+2798 
-2813 KAEKAIDAAIKADE
+2813 
-2827 VDTATLA
+2827 
-2834 GEKAVAKEELK
+2834 
-2845 AAADD
+2845 
-2850 AKAAIDANDNLTDAE
+2850 AIDANDNLTDAE

-2890 DEVDAATLVG
+2890 DEVDAATLAGEKAVAKEELKAAAEDAKKAIDENANLTPEEKAAAKKAVDDEVAKAEKAIDAATKAEEVDAATLAG

-2923 DNLTPEEK
+2923 ANLPESEKTALKLAIDAEVAATNLEIDNAKTAEEIDAATLVGEKAVAKEEVKAAAEDALRAIDENANLTDDEKAAAKADVYVELSKAEKAIDKATTADAIDNATLVGEKAFAKEELEAAADDAKAAIDANDNLTPEEK
-2931 AAAKKAVDDEAAKA
+2931 AAAKAAVDAEVAKA

-2965 EKAVAKEELKAAAED
+2965 EKAVAKEELKAAAAD
-2980 AKAAIDANDNL
+2980 AKKAIDANDNL
-2991 TPEEKAAAKAAVDAE
+2991 TPEEKAAAKV
-3006 VAKANE
+3006 
-3012 AIDAAT
+3012 
-3018 KADEVDAATLAGEKA
+3018 
-3033 VAKEELKA
+3033 
-3041 AAADAKAAIDAND
+3041 
-3054 NLTPEEKAAAKD
+3054 

-3098 VAKEEVKAAAEDAK
+3098 VAKEE
-3112 KAIDANDNLT
+3112 
-3122 PEEKAAAKKAVDD
+3122 
-3135 EAAKAEEAIDAATK
+3135 
-3149 ADEVETATLAGEK
+3149 
-3162 AVAKEELKAAAD
+3162 LKAAAD
-3174 DAKKAIDANDNLTDA
+3174 DAKAAIDANDNLTDA

-3203 KAEEAID
+3203 KANEAID
-3210 AATSADEVETATLVG
+3210 AATKADEVDAATLVG

-3236 AVEDAKKAID
+3236 AAEDAKKAIDANDNLTDAEKVAAKDAVDAELAKANDAIDAATKADEVDAATLAGEKAVAKEELKAAAEDAKKAID
-3246 ANPNLTDAEK
+3246 ANPNLSDAEK
-3256 QAAKE
+3256 QAAKD
-3261 AVDASA
+3261 AVDAELAKANDAIDAATKADEVDTATLAGEKAVAKEALKA
-3267 AAANKAIDGSTSSV
+3267 AAEDAKKAID
-3281 EVQAAKDKGNA
+3281 A
-3292 AIAENVL
+3292 
-3299 DAAKQGAKNKLM
+3299 AKNKLM

-3358 LGEI
+3358 LGEIKLPLSALIKPVVTVTPVLDPNNLTEEEIARIKALLEENNTFPEGTEIIVSKDASVSIKYPDGSIDLILPAEIVKQADTTAPAITDDAKGNIVVAPTKEAVEFVVTYVDNNGKAQLVIVTKGADGKWTTTAKAVIVDPVTGQVIIPGSAIKPGTVVTAYSKDMAGNVSDLNSAEVEAVDANNPAAGVKVKSVTSTSNANKSTKKAKQLPNTGEKATSATSLGLAVLGMGLALFAAKRKKDEEEA